1 MTDLVIRALTTSDA
15 HLFHALQDASLVG
28 RGAFGHRYA
37 PVAEGGEYR
46 PDWTWVALRDDT
58 VVARAAWWAAPDD
71 TAPVALD
78 WFDFADGEEEAGA
91 ELLRRSPLRAE
102 FSLLVPPGWREMP
115 EVRAAAEAR
124 IDAARAAGM
133 EVLVERY
140 RYEWTP
146 DCPLPER
153 PGRLTF
159 RPEPDDAVILDVL
172 RRCHSVTLDAH
183 ARRAIAGPGGLDAA
197 AQAELDIFHWFPSP
211 REWWQ
216 LAFTPDGEVAGSMC
230 PRTTRTDP
238 ASASSGSSRRR
249 AATGTATTCWWSAPA
264 SWWSGAPSPSR
275 ARRTGEHADGRRIR
289 PRRPPRRP
297 GTHRSGVRLLPGHV
311 LGEPLQ
317 AQALLGG
324 DGRVLAARAHVE
336 QDVPAVGR
344 RVADQ

>member
-46 PDWTWVALRDDT
+46 PDWTWVALRDGT

-115 EVRAAAEAR
+115 EVRAAGEAR

-216 LAFTPDGEVAGSMC
+216 LAFTPDGEVAGIHVPAHNPNGPC
-230 PRTTRTDP
+230 IGFIGVVPEARGHGYGYDLLVECTRFLVERGAESIAGATDRGNTP
-238 ASASSGSSRRR
+238 M
-249 AATGTATTCWWSAPA
+249 AAAF
-264 SWWSGAPSPSR
+264 
-275 ARRTGEHADGRRIR
+275 
-289 PRRPPRRP
+289 
-297 GTHRSGVRLLPGHV
+297 
-311 LGEPLQ
+311 
-317 AQALLGG
+317 
-324 DGRVLAARAHVE
+324 ARAGH
-336 QDVPAVGR
+336 P
-344 RVADQ
+344 VAQERIDLV

>member
-46 PDWTWVALRDDT
+46 PDWTWVALRDGT

-140 RYEWTP
+140 RYVWTP

-197 AQAELDIFHWFPSP
+197 AQQELDIFHWFPSP

-216 LAFTPDGEVAGSMC
+216 LAFTPDGEVAGIHVPAHNPNGPC
-230 PRTTRTDP
+230 IGFIGVVPEARGHGYGYDLLVECTRFLVERGAESIAGATDRGNTP
-238 ASASSGSSRRR
+238 M
-249 AATGTATTCWWSAPA
+249 ATAF
-264 SWWSGAPSPSR
+264 
-275 ARRTGEHADGRRIR
+275 
-289 PRRPPRRP
+289 
-297 GTHRSGVRLLPGHV
+297 
-311 LGEPLQ
+311 
-317 AQALLGG
+317 
-324 DGRVLAARAHVE
+324 ARAGH
-336 QDVPAVGR
+336 P
-344 RVADQ
+344 VAQERIDLV

>member
-183 ARRAIAGPGGLDAA
+183 ARRAIAGRGGLDAA

-216 LAFTPDGEVAGSMC
+216 LAFTPDGEVAGIHVPAHNPNGPC
-230 PRTTRTDP
+230 IGFIGVVPEARGHGYGYDLLVECTRFLVERGAESIAGATDRGNTP
-238 ASASSGSSRRR
+238 M
-249 AATGTATTCWWSAPA
+249 AAAF
-264 SWWSGAPSPSR
+264 
-275 ARRTGEHADGRRIR
+275 
-289 PRRPPRRP
+289 
-297 GTHRSGVRLLPGHV
+297 
-311 LGEPLQ
+311 
-317 AQALLGG
+317 
-324 DGRVLAARAHVE
+324 ARAGH
-336 QDVPAVGR
+336 P
-344 RVADQ
+344 VAQERIDLV

>member
-46 PDWTWVALRDDT
+46 PDWTWVALRDGT

-216 LAFTPDGEVAGSMC
+216 LAFTPDGEVAGIHVPAHNPNGPC
-230 PRTTRTDP
+230 IGFIGVVPEARGHGYGYDLLVECTRFLVERGAESIAGATD
-238 ASASSGSSRRR
+238 RRNMPM
-249 AATGTATTCWWSAPA
+249 AAAF
-264 SWWSGAPSPSR
+264 
-275 ARRTGEHADGRRIR
+275 
-289 PRRPPRRP
+289 
-297 GTHRSGVRLLPGHV
+297 
-311 LGEPLQ
+311 
-317 AQALLGG
+317 
-324 DGRVLAARAHVE
+324 ARAGH
-336 QDVPAVGR
+336 P
-344 RVADQ
+344 VAQERIDLV